1 MVQTID
7 NPTVSPAAEQHFTC
21 RGLTWYQFKA
31 IQASFENVPG
41 VRLFYCQGVLEIVGI
56 SKPHE
61 AFQSIIGVLLAIY
74 FEVKEI
80 EFFPSGAYSQ
90 IVEDQVEYQSD
101 LSYCFGTD
109 KDVPDLCI
117 EVVITSGSPIKL
129 QKYRL
134 MGVQEVWFWEDGTL
148 QLYRLR
154 EQGYE
159 RITNSELLPELD
171 LSLLKRCILFAS
183 PLEALKEFRRGI
195 SSND

>member
-7 NPTVSPAAEQHFTC
+7 NPTISPTAEQHFTC
-21 RGLTWYQFKA
+21 RGLTWHQFKA
-31 IQASFENVPG
+31 IQASFENVPN
-41 VRLFYCQGVLEIVGI
+41 VRLFYCEGVLEIVGI

-61 AFQSIIGVLLAIY
+61 AFQWIIGLLLGIY
-74 FEVKEI
+74 FEVKEV

-90 IVEDQVEYQSD
+90 IVENQVEYQSD

-109 KDVPDLCI
+109 KHVPDLCV

-148 QLYRLR
+148 QLYHLR

-183 PLEALKEFRRGI
+183 PLEALKEFRKGI

>member
-7 NPTVSPAAEQHFTC
+7 NPTFSPAAEQHFTC
-21 RGLTWYQFKA
+21 RGLTWHQFKA
-31 IQASFENVPG
+31 IQASFEKVPNI
-41 VRLFYCQGVLEIVGI
+41 RLFYCDGVLEIVGI

-74 FEVKEI
+74 FEVREI

-90 IVEDQVEYQSD
+90 IVEGKVEYQAD

-134 MGVQEVWFWEDGTL
+134 MGVPEVWFWEDGTL
-148 QLYRLR
+148 QLYRLQ

-159 RITNSELLPELD
+159 RIASSELLPELD

-183 PLEALKEFRRGI
+183 PLEALKEFRKGI

>member
-7 NPTVSPAAEQHFTC
+7 NPTVSPTAEQHFTC

-31 IQASFENVPG
+31 IQASFEKVPNI
-41 VRLFYCQGVLEIVGI
+41 RLFYCDGVLEIVGI

-74 FEVKEI
+74 FEVREI

-90 IVEDQVEYQSD
+90 IVEGKVEYQAD

-109 KDVPDLCI
+109 KDVPDLCV

-134 MGVQEVWFWEDGTL
+134 MGVPEVWFWEDGTL
-148 QLYRLR
+148 QLYRLQ

-171 LSLLKRCILFAS
+171 LSLLKRCILFTS